1 MFYLPTLLGIQVA
14 QVVRQILRVPG
25 GIRKDLIIT
34 LIITGG
40 VRKDLIST
48 LIITGDWPAMGLVV
62 TRNYGEVPMG
72 FFCRTKEL
80 SSLKYASERYLQRTR
95 CLGPLCLESYNF
107 KENNMLQYDVLY
119 SRF

>member
-48 LIITGDWPAMGLVV
+48 LIITGD
-62 TRNYGEVPMG
+62 
-72 FFCRTKEL
+72 
-80 SSLKYASERYLQRTR
+80 
-95 CLGPLCLESYNF
+95 
-107 KENNMLQYDVLY
+107 
-119 SRF
+119 